1 LRRRRPCRFRSTDM
15 DIPNAS
21 PSLYNDDLA
30 PAARRNWGAFSIF
43 NV

>member
-1 LRRRRPCRFRSTDM
+1 M

-21 PSLYNDDLA
+21 PRLYNEDLA
-30 PAARRNWGAFSIF
+30 PAKNRRWGAFSIF